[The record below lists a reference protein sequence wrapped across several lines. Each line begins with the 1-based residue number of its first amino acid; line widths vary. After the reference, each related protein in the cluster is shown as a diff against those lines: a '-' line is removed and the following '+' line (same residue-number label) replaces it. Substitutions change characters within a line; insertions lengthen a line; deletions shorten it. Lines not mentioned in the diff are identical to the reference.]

1 MADVDE
7 KTQKARVER
16 REKLLAWYEGK
27 ELPPVIGDYELRTI
41 DEQHDRI
48 YYAFGWFHKSNG
60 WKIRVLY
67 DEETA
72 DYMVKM
78 DLHMITLT
86 EIECITGDFEEFKR
100 LVKLLTPEAIEK
112 ELIHREKVS
121 ILVEG
126 KGFMVWDYE
135 ELLPE
140 KLGHYVRV
148 IAPKMP
154 LLGLNGSYIIAAY
167 ECEEKDTGILF
178 FYNMYRDEYYG
189 ELRAKGIPGIIHQ
202 YDAKSIEALEA
213 AIEKHLEK
221 DLKELYEHPV
231 IED

>member
-1 MADVDE
+1 MKNKEGACG
-7 KTQKARVER
+7 AP
-16 REKLLAWYEGK
+16 REAACLVRGEGSS
-27 ELPPVIGDYELRTI
+27 PVIGDYELRII

-86 EIECITGDFEEFKR
+86 EIECITGDLEEFKR

-140 KLGHYVRV
+140 RLGHYVRV

-202 YDAKSIEALEA
+202 YDARSIEALEA
-213 AIEKHLEK
+213 AIEKHLMK

>member
-7 KTQKARVER
+7 KTKKARAER
-16 REKLLAWYEGK
+16 REKLLAWYEEK
-27 ELPPVIGDYELRTI
+27 DLPSVIGDYELRII
-41 DEQHDRI
+41 DEQHERI

-86 EIECITGDFEEFKR
+86 EIECITGDLEEFKR

-140 KLGHYVRV
+140 KLGHYVR
-148 IAPKMP
+148 
-154 LLGLNGSYIIAAY
+154 
-167 ECEEKDTGILF
+167 D
-178 FYNMYRDEYYG
+178 R
-189 ELRAKGIPGIIHQ
+189 
-202 YDAKSIEALEA
+202 KS
-213 AIEKHLEK
+213 
-221 DLKELYEHPV
+221 V
-231 IED
+231 V

>member
-7 KTQKARVER
+7 KTKKARAER
-16 REKLLAWYEGK
+16 REKLLAWYEEK
-27 ELPPVIGDYELRTI
+27 DLPPVIGDYELRII

-86 EIECITGDFEEFKR
+86 EIECITGDLEEFKR

-154 LLGLNGSYIIAAY
+154 LL
-167 ECEEKDTGILF
+167 
-178 FYNMYRDEYYG
+178 DEYYG

-202 YDAKSIEALEA
+202 YDAKTIEALEA
-213 AIEKHLEK
+213 AIEKHLVK

>member
-1 MADVDE
+1 
-7 KTQKARVER
+7 
-16 REKLLAWYEGK
+16 
-27 ELPPVIGDYELRTI
+27 
-41 DEQHDRI
+41 
-48 YYAFGWFHKSNG
+48 
-60 WKIRVLY
+60 
-67 DEETA
+67 
-72 DYMVKM
+72 MVKM

-135 ELLPE
+135 ELLPK